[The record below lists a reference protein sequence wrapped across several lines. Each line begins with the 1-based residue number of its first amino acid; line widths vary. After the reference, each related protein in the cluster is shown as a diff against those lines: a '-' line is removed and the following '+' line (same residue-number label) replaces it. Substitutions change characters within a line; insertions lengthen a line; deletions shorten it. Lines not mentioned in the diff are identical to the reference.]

1 VRGELDARGTRFHAQ
16 VLAPGVVAVA
26 RQHDQVG
33 LRLESCRQQPAPCG
47 RKSTPAVEVEG
58 QAEARGDRADGDP
71 AFHEFRSV
79 GRDPV
84 PDVTGHEH
92 LAHHDLLRQHLP
104 GFPGGRGP
112 LQRRR
117 QPLLLRLAQ
126 HGPCGVVERAI
137 AEFCQGT
144 VDVRPACE
152 PAFEVRWRAAA
163 RNPRLELEQGGE
175 VADLVSRPTLVGYRH
190 PFAVHAFRSGLA
202 DAPVALGVGLVV
214 LGAADPGVVGDLV
227 VIPLHDGR
235 VGLVQSLQVRVEA
248 VGGMPQTVVGDRY
261 GLLAGLD
268 QPTRQRQSRVRVR
281 ADRVFVEVV
290 ADVHD
295 QVEIAASA
303 RVRIGVE
310 PAEGQ
315 VGAGKEADAEAGDFA
330 HRQGARAPHR
340 AHGAIRCDEPVEV
353 PAARLEPRDGGP
365 GRVVAIR
372 QGAGVSARHDAP
384 EQRVGGDLDAQ
395 QRVRFRRIAR
405 PQQHRARTGFTAGHA
420 VGEAAGVQDRR
431 NAGQGERTE
440 SDHACG
446 DELSAIDHE
455 GCSLECDCGGDPAP
469 LHRETAVWGTREV
482 DART

>member
-1 VRGELDARGTRFHAQ
+1 
-16 VLAPGVVAVA
+16 
-26 RQHDQVG
+26 
-33 LRLESCRQQPAPCG
+33 
-47 RKSTPAVEVEG
+47 
-58 QAEARGDRADGDP
+58 
-71 AFHEFRSV
+71 
-79 GRDPV
+79 
-84 PDVTGHEH
+84 
-92 LAHHDLLRQHLP
+92 
-104 GFPGGRGP
+104 
-112 LQRRR
+112 
-117 QPLLLRLAQ
+117 
-126 HGPCGVVERAI
+126 
-137 AEFCQGT
+137 
-144 VDVRPACE
+144 
-152 PAFEVRWRAAA
+152 
-163 RNPRLELEQGGE
+163 
-175 VADLVSRPTLVGYRH
+175 
-190 PFAVHAFRSGLA
+190 
-202 DAPVALGVGLVV
+202 
-214 LGAADPGVVGDLV
+214 
-227 VIPLHDGR
+227 
-235 VGLVQSLQVRVEA
+235 
-248 VGGMPQTVVGDRY
+248 MPQPVVGDRH

-330 HRQGARAPHR
+330 YRQGARAPHR

-455 GCSLECDCGGDPAP
+455 GCSLECDCGGAPAP